1 MGTNHKK
8 HKQKAARIVDE
19 LKKKQAK
26 YPGVNIGS
34 VQLLKDVTRVHEL
47 MVDLIYEEI
56 DIDYCA
62 SDDPDR
68 MCSDCKCWK
77 STRSSCS

>member
-1 MGTNHKK
+1 METNQKK

-34 VQLLKDVTRVHEL
+34 VQLLKDVIRVHEL
-47 MVDLIYEEI
+47 MVDLICEEI
-56 DIDYCA
+56 DIDYCE
-62 SDDPDR
+62 SDDPDK
-68 MCSDCKCWK
+68 MCSDCNCWK
-77 STRSSCS
+77 STRRSCS

>member
-1 MGTNHKK
+1 METNQKK

-34 VQLLKDVTRVHEL
+34 VQLLRDVIRVHEL

-56 DIDYCA
+56 DIDYCE
-62 SDDPDR
+62 SDDQDK
-68 MCSDCKCWK
+68 MCSGCNCWK
-77 STRSSCS
+77 STRRSCS